1 MAFTGQPLAASK
13 ALASSAAVRG
23 WDRTVETRPR
33 IPNTAGTA
41 AAHIPQPMQRA
52 PSTCT
57 VMALLLSPGPCP
69 AFFPL

>member
-33 IPNTAGTA
+33 IPNTAYTY
-41 AAHIPQPMQRA
+41 IYF
-52 PSTCT
+52 
-57 VMALLLSPGPCP
+57 SPGPCP